1 MTVIVTLAQ
10 IRKLAPNVRSS
21 YSTAFDVGQPILDHY
36 GISDN
41 PLRIVHFMAQVLH
54 ECGALKIQ
62 WESLYYTPK
71 RLPEVWPKRF
81 KPKGKLEPKEYAY
94 NEEKLG
100 DAVYGGRL
108 GNDQPG
114 DGFKYRGRGLLQLTG
129 KEGYRDITIWL
140 HQWLPA
146 APDFVMDP
154 DAVLSPD
161 WCLHVAAAKW
171 KASGCNKYA
180 DRDSV
185 TEVTEAING
194 GTVGLDERK
203 DWTKKAR
210 KIWL

>member
-1 MTVIVTLAQ
+1 MTVTVTLAQ

-41 PLRIVHFMAQVLH
+41 PLRVVHFMAQVLH

-114 DGFKYRGRGLLQLTG
+114 DGFKYRGRAAAATYW
-129 KEGYRDITIWL
+129 KRR
-140 HQWLPA
+140 LPRYHDLA
-146 APDFVMDP
+146 AP
-154 DAVLSPD
+154 
-161 WCLHVAAAKW
+161 VAAGCPGFRYR
-171 KASGCNKYA
+171 SGRGA
-180 DRDSV
+180 QP
-185 TEVTEAING
+185 
-194 GTVGLDERK
+194 
-203 DWTKKAR
+203 
-210 KIWL
+210 